1 MKEELFAA
9 LSVYFAPICSERFIS
24 GGSLMKTPKTDIKK
38 LTVAAALCAIAYL
51 CTLLLHFKVTF
62 LTFDFKDA
70 IIAVSALLY
79 GPLYGLVTSVTVAL
93 LEFVSVSET
102 GVYGLIMN
110 ILSSASFACVGGLV
124 YKYKRT
130 FGGAISSVICSVIAV
145 VTVMLAANV
154 FITPF
159 YMGVPRGEVVK
170 LIPQLLL
177 PFNLV
182 KSVLNATLTLVVYK
196 PLTKAFGRMGLIEHK
211 ASSKESSVKG
221 FVLFGVC
228 LVIAAA
234 AVSLFVFYLNG
245 TVTL

>member
-1 MKEELFAA
+1 
-9 LSVYFAPICSERFIS
+9 
-24 GGSLMKTPKTDIKK
+24 MKTKKTDIKK
-38 LTVAAALCAIAYL
+38 LAVVAVLCAIAYL

-70 IIAVSALLY
+70 VIAVSSLLY
-79 GPLYGLVTSVTVAL
+79 GPLYGLFTSLTVAL
-93 LEFVSVSET
+93 LEFISVSET

-110 ILSSASFACVGGLV
+110 VLSSASFACVGGLV

-130 FGGAISSVICSVIAV
+130 FGGAIASVICSVIAV

-159 YMGVPRGEVVK
+159 YMGVPRGDVVK
-170 LIPQLLL
+170 LIPRLLL
-177 PFNLV
+177 PFNMV

-211 ASSKESSVKG
+211 GPSKESTVRT
-221 FVLFGVC
+221 LILLGVC
-228 LVIAAA
+228 LLIASA
-234 AVSLFVFYLNG
+234 AVLLFVFYLKG